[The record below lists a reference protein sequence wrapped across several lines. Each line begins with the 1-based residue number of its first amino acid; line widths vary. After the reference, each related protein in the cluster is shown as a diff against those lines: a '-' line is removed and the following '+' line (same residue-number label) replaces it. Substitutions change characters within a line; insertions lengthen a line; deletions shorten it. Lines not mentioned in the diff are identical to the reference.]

1 MVGLKAFATMGL
13 VALAAVAANGAGH
26 GKKEGGSHAAP
37 VRKAA
42 AAHAVDAGD
51 HGSAPAAAHAT
62 GHAVHWGYDG
72 FDGPE
77 HWGHLD
83 AGYRL
88 CGTGQSQSPIDLGMA
103 NTVASVMVQTDY
115 KRGPLTVLNNGHTVQ
130 VNFDGAAGL
139 MSSNHRYSLKQ
150 VHFHTPSE
158 HVINGRRYP
167 LEAHFVHADE
177 YGKLAV
183 LGVLFEEGPTNLELA
198 KVIVAAPRRES
209 APKTVEGFSFDPR
222 ALLPASL
229 EVYRYMGSLTT
240 PPCSEG
246 VNWHVAAQPI
256 TASASQMADLMEI
269 MGNNARPV
277 QAFNERLLIA
287 AR

>member
-1 MVGLKAFATMGL
+1 MVGIKAFGVAGL
-13 VALAAVAANGAGH
+13 VALAAVAAQGAGAGH
-26 GKKEGGSHAAP
+26 GKKEGGGHAAP
-37 VRKAA
+37 ARKAA
-42 AAHAVDAGD
+42 A
-51 HGSAPAAAHAT
+51 
-62 GHAVHWGYDG
+62 GHAVAGNGGDHAPAPGVRHAIHWGYEG

-83 AGYRL
+83 SGYRL

-103 NTVASVMVQTDY
+103 NTVASVTVQTDY

-183 LGVLFEEGPTNLELA
+183 LGVLFEEGPTNIELA
-198 KVIVAAPRRES
+198 KVIVAAPRRE
-209 APKTVEGFSFDPR
+209 AGPKTIEGFSFDPR

-269 MGNNARPV
+269 MGHNARPV

>member
-1 MVGLKAFATMGL
+1 MVGMKSFGVIALAG
-13 VALAAVAANGAGH
+13 LAAVAAQGAGH
-26 GKKEGGSHAAP
+26 GKKESGGHAAP
-37 VRKAA
+37 ARKAA
-42 AAHAVDAGD
+42 AVHTTHAAGAGD
-51 HGSAPAAAHAT
+51 HAPAAAARH
-62 GHAVHWGYDG
+62 GVHWGYEG

-103 NTVASVMVQTDY
+103 NTVASVTVQTDY
-115 KRGPLTVLNNGHTVQ
+115 KREPLTILNNGHTVQ

-139 MSSNHRYSLKQ
+139 MSANHRYSLKQ

-183 LGVLFEEGPTNLELA
+183 LGVLFEEGSTNMELA
-198 KVIVAAPRRES
+198 KVIVAAPRRE
-209 APKTVEGFSFDPR
+209 AAAKTVEGFSFDPR

-269 MGNNARPV
+269 MGHNARPV